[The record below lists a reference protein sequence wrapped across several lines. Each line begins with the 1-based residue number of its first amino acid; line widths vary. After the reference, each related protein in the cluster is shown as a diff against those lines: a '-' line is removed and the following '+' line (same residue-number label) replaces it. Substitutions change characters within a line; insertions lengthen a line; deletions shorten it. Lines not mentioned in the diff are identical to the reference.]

1 MENLNKGEKN
11 ISQHFNIVAKLIDE
25 TVEKG
30 FGDKTLVFI
39 TKDKELTYKEINGH
53 DQSSGERSF
62 IF

>member
-30 FGDKTLVFI
+30 FGDKTLVYS
-39 TKDKELTYKEINGH
+39 KDKELTYKEMQGMINRVGTL
-53 DQSSGERSF
+53 F